1 MRVVLA
7 ALILA
12 ITVSRPR
19 PDSPCDDSASA
30 LAPSRDLYCLEL
42 IPAAGLGGASG
53 RVALLMRPGP
63 FTVDV
68 TASGVLRFSPV
79 IDLAGLPAASALGP
93 YFTYVAWVA
102 TPVMDPVIRLG
113 EVRNGRAPLPAIALD
128 KFVILITAERSAN
141 VDAPTGRIVLRGA
154 SPSTRLQPAD
164 LTQFVIGATRE
175 SESHAMEHMHPMPNA
190 SPDSARWTTVPMPA
204 DLPMLPAE
212 MTLRPKVVP
221 YLPSA
226 NGALPNARPREVTR
240 LGDGDTLRLRAAL
253 VRRSFKDRTITM
265 FAFNDQYPGPLLQVP
280 QGAEIIVDLTNALD
294 QPTTVH
300 WHGVRLDNRFDGT
313 PDLTQKPVPP
323 GGHFTY
329 RVRFPD
335 AGIYWYHPHVRED
348 VQQELGLYGNVLV
361 RSPRPDYFSPT
372 HREEILMLDDLLI
385 NDDGLVPFGADTAT
399 HALMGRF
406 GNVLLVNGEPRYSL
420 SVKKGEVVRF
430 YLTNVSNTR
439 TFNLSFPGAR
449 MKVVAGDV
457 SNFEREAWV
466 ESVVIAPAE
475 RYVVQVKFD
484 SAGSV
489 PLLNRVQS
497 LDHLFGKFYYE
508 TDTLGIV
515 HVAGQ
520 STERNLEPSFAKL
533 REDSATQRDIERHRP
548 YFGRKPDKT
557 LVLAV
562 ETNGLPFF
570 TQQMM
575 RLDSI
580 YFTPIEWTGTMPGM
594 NWAST
599 GREVRWVV
607 RDAAT
612 GKENMDIDWAFR
624 RGDVV
629 KIRIVNERQSLHGM
643 QHPIHIHGQRFLVVA
658 VNDVPTTN
666 RAWKDTVLVPVGF
679 TVDLLADLSNPG
691 RWMLHCHIAE
701 HLTSMM
707 MMAFAVK

>member
-1 MRVVLA
+1 MRA
-7 ALILA
+7 
-12 ITVSRPR
+12 
-19 PDSPCDDSASA
+19 
-30 LAPSRDLYCLEL
+30 
-42 IPAAGLGGASG
+42 
-53 RVALLMRPGP
+53 GP

-68 TASGVLRFSPV
+68 TSSGVLRFSPV
-79 IDLAGLPAASALGP
+79 ITLEGLPAPASLGP
-93 YFTYVAWVA
+93 YSTYVAWVA
-102 TPVMDPVIRLG
+102 TPVMDQVRRLG
-113 EVRNGRAPLPAIALD
+113 EVRNGRAQLPTIDLD
-128 KFVILITAERSAN
+128 KFIILVTAERSAA
-141 VDAPTGRIVLRGA
+141 VTSPTGRFVLRGA
-154 SPSTRLQPAD
+154 SPSTRLQPPD
-164 LTQFVIGATRE
+164 LMQFTIGATRE
-175 SESHAMEHMHPMPNA
+175 PESPMQHAHTAPPA
-190 SPDSARWTTVPMPA
+190 RSDSARWTTVPMPPN
-204 DLPMLPAE
+204 LPMLPAE
-212 MTLRPKVVP
+212 MTLRPKVAP

-226 NGALPNARPREVTR
+226 NAASPRARPRELIHLR
-240 LGDGDTLRLRAAL
+240 NGDTLRLRAGL
-253 VRRSFKDRTITM
+253 VSRTFKDQTLTM
-265 FAFNDQYPGPLLQVP
+265 FAFNEQYPGPLLQIP
-280 QGAEIIVDLTNALD
+280 QGAEITVDLTNGLD

-313 PDLTQKPVPP
+313 PDLTQQPVPP
-323 GGHFTY
+323 GGQFTY
-329 RVRFPD
+329 RLRFPD

-348 VQQELGLYGNVLV
+348 VQQELGLYGNMLV
-361 RSPRPDYFSPT
+361 RSPRPDYFSPA

-385 NDDGLVPFGADTAT
+385 NNDGLVPFGSDAAT

-420 SVKKGEVVRF
+420 SVKRGEVVRF

-457 SNFEREAWV
+457 GNFEREAWV

-475 RYVVQVKFD
+475 RYVVHVKFD
-484 SAGSV
+484 AQKAV

-508 TDTLGIV
+508 ADTLGIV
-515 HVAGQ
+515 RVAAGG
-520 STERNLEPSFAKL
+520 TERNLEASFSTL
-533 REDSATQRDIERHRP
+533 RADSATQRDIERYRP
-548 YFGRKPDKT
+548 YFGREPDKA
-557 LVLAV
+557 LILAV
-562 ETNGLPFF
+562 ETNDLPFF
-570 TQQMM
+570 TQQIM

-612 GKENMDIDWAFR
+612 GKENMDIDWSFR
-624 RGDVV
+624 RGSVV
-629 KIRIVNERQSLHGM
+629 KLRIANERQSIHGM
-643 QHPIHIHGQRFLVVA
+643 QHPIHIHGQRFLVLA

-666 RAWKDTVLVPVGF
+666 RVWKDTVLIPVGF
-679 TVDLLADLSNPG
+679 SVDLLVDLSNPG

-707 MMAFAVK
+707 MMAFTVQ

>member
-1 MRVVLA
+1 MQIFTALTFALA
-7 ALILA
+7 TAQTPTSSL
-12 ITVSRPR
+12 
-19 PDSPCDDSASA
+19 CDGPVRRF
-30 LAPSRDLYCLEL
+30 APSRDLYCIEL
-42 IPAAGLGGASG
+42 IAAPRIDGVSG
-53 RVALLMRPGP
+53 RVELLMRPGP

-79 IDLAGLPAASALGP
+79 ITLAGLPAPASLGP
-93 YFTYVAWVA
+93 YSTYVAWIA
-102 TPVMDPVIRLG
+102 TPVMDQVNRLG
-113 EVRNGRAPLPAIALD
+113 EVRNGRAQLPAIDLD
-128 KFVILITAERSAN
+128 KFVILLTAEASAN
-141 VDAPTGRIVLRGA
+141 VKSPSGRFVLRGA

-164 LTQFVIGATRE
+164 LMQFTIGATRE
-175 SESHAMEHMHPMPNA
+175 PDAHTMHQHVTPKAPG
-190 SPDSARWTTVPMPA
+190 DSARWTTVPMPPN
-204 DLPMLPAE
+204 LQMLPAE
-212 MTLRPKVVP
+212 MALRPKVAP

-226 NGALPNARPREVTR
+226 DARTPRARPRELIR
-240 LGDGDTLRLRAAL
+240 LGNGDTLRLRAGL
-253 VRRSFKDRTITM
+253 VRRAFKGQTLTM

-280 QGAEIIVDLTNALD
+280 QGAEIIVDLINALD

-313 PDLTQKPVPP
+313 PDLTQEPVPP
-323 GGHFTY
+323 GGHFRY
-329 RVRFPD
+329 RLRFPD

-348 VQQELGLYGNVLV
+348 VQQELGLYGNILV
-361 RSPRPDYFSPT
+361 PSPRADYFSPA

-385 NDDGLVPFGADTAT
+385 NDDGLVPFGGDAAT

-420 SVKKGEVVRF
+420 DVKRGEVVRF

-457 SNFEREAWV
+457 GNFEREEWV
-466 ESVVIAPAE
+466 ESVVISPAE
-475 RYVVQVKFD
+475 RYVVHVKFEAE
-484 SAGSV
+484 SAV
-489 PLLNRVQS
+489 PLLNRVQA

-515 HVAGQ
+515 RVA
-520 STERNLEPSFAKL
+520 TERAERDFEPSFATV
-533 REDSATQRDIERHRP
+533 RADSATQRDIARYRP
-548 YFGRKPDKT
+548 HFGREPDKS
-557 LVLAV
+557 LILAI
-562 ETNGLPFF
+562 ETTGLPFF
-570 TQQMM
+570 TQQIM

-607 RDAAT
+607 RDAET
-612 GKENMDIDWAFR
+612 GKENMDIDWSFE
-624 RGDVV
+624 RGAVV
-629 KIRIVNERQSLHGM
+629 KLRIANERQSIHGM
-643 QHPIHIHGQRFLVVA
+643 QHPIHIHGQRFLVLA
-658 VNDVPTTN
+658 VNDVATTN
-666 RAWKDTVLVPVGF
+666 RVWKDTVLIPVGF
-679 TVDLLADLSNPG
+679 TVDLLLDLSNPG

-707 MMAFAVK
+707 MMAFVVQ